1 MFTLGPSQLPQMQC
15 FWKVE
20 TWSLLKKQ
28 PREETVSTEPK
39 ACFEINFSFWY
50 QLLISMLSSLPSP
63 LVFLLSFNSWGFRWL
78 CQRCLMVNVPL
89 YLNICGLSSSIFW
102 YRFITRFYSDR
113 KTGSIWFQHLET
125 MKFLPWVLCP
135 CICSSGSRFVVYGNL
150 NTICIPLLCENCIN
164 LLYVESVRT
173 AYPGLLYSSASLY
186 IHG

>member
-1 MFTLGPSQLPQMQC
+1 MCVILLRSGINTYHL
-15 FWKVE
+15 KVDILISKYTE
-20 TWSLLKKQ
+20 LLKKSLILISHFD
-28 PREETVSTEPK
+28 TH
-39 ACFEINFSFWY
+39 FSFKCF
-50 QLLISMLSSLPSP
+50 LLCHHP

-102 YRFITRFYSDR
+102 YRFITRFYSGR

-135 CICSSGSRFVVYGNL
+135 CICSSGSRFVLYGNL
-150 NTICIPLLCENCIN
+150 NRICIPLLCENCIN